1 MNKRIEDLMYQ
12 AGLTAQGC
20 WDNMDPYDRDA
31 ILNLVES
38 VVQECALVA
47 SKAEPYQ
54 TSDLILKHFGING
67 QIK

>member
-20 WDNMDPYDRDA
+20 WDQMDPYDRDA

-38 VVQECALVA
+38 VVRECAQVA
-47 SKAEPYQ
+47 DTAEPFQ
-54 TSDLILKHFGING
+54 TSDLILKHFGVS
-67 QIK
+67 K